1 MKWKDLNKKN
11 KEIIMLNKKNKIKFN
26 FLLDSPKEI
35 KLK

>member
-26 FLLDSPKEI
+26 FKYKFWKKCPI
-35 KLK
+35 